1 MPDWIMR
8 IVSLFD
14 PVVRQMIGELGK
26 TRHAEPRHAIQVL
39 GWQPRSAE
47 DSVVD
52 TARSLIDLG
61 VSKV

>member
-1 MPDWIMR
+1 MR

-26 TRHAEPRHAIQVL
+26 TRHAEPTHAIERL
-39 GWQPRSAE
+39 GWRPRPAE
-47 DSVVD
+47 ESVVD
-52 TARSLIDLG
+52 TARSLIELG